1 MSDLVTD
8 LLSTIYGHYEVH
20 KEATDLRERQ
30 RQYAGGV
37 SEAWVEEI
45 FLLPTRATIMTYPL
59 TQTIL
64 N

>member
-45 FLLPTRATIMTYPL
+45 FLLPT
-59 TQTIL
+59 
-64 N
+64 